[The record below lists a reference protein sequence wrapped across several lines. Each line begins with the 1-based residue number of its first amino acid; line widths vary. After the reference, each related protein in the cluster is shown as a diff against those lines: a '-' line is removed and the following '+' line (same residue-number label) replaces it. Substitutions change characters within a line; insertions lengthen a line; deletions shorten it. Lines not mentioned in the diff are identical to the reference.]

1 LRRWKNEN
9 TAIFIAAIA
18 FTVLHIP
25 LYGWHV
31 VPLDFTVGVW
41 LGAIRA
47 ISGSWVAPGISH
59 MLADLTSWWIA

>member
-1 LRRWKNEN
+1 LQRWKNEN

-41 LGAIRA
+41 LGTIRA

-59 MLADLTSWWIA
+59 MLADLTGRWIA